1 VIRGPSARIREALST
16 EGENFLS
23 FVNERVVEKRE
34 GVQTYPEHMSDVFGT
49 EAAADVEDITFEE
62 LLPPTENTKII
73 ACQGFMMVLGL
84 SSKGM
89 LDVQQPQYL
98 GDISLKLTEKVKA
111 LRVIEISDSEEPD
124 DDENGKEDGIN
135 QVDEVIDP
143 QGIAEQPEAQDREIQ
158 EHHFMDEVED
168 QFQEQ
173 FAAGQT
179 AQEDDDHDS
188 LYDD

>member
-1 VIRGPSARIREALST
+1 
-16 EGENFLS
+16 
-23 FVNERVVEKRE
+23 
-34 GVQTYPEHMSDVFGT
+34 
-49 EAAADVEDITFEE
+49 
-62 LLPPTENTKII
+62 
-73 ACQGFMMVLGL
+73 
-84 SSKGM
+84 M

-98 GDISLKLTEKVKA
+98 GDISLKLTERFKA

-124 DDENGKEDGIN
+124 EDEHGKEDGIN

-158 EHHFMDEVED
+158 EHHFMDEEED